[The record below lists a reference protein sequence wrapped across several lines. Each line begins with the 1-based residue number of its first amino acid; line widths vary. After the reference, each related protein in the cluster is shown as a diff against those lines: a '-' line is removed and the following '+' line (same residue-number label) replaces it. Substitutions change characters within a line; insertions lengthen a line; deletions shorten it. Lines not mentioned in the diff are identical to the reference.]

1 MISIVR
7 PLLAS
12 ILLVVL
18 TGCQSM
24 YYGAMEKV
32 GYHKRDIMVDR
43 VEEVS
48 EAQSDAK
55 EQFSSALERY
65 QSLITIKDQD
75 LLDKYNALN
84 DEFEDS
90 KAAAEK
96 VSDRIDAVED
106 VSEALFDEWEEELK
120 LYTSSSLREQ
130 SRRKITTTKKKYG
143 QLMKSMR
150 SAEAKMEPVLNAL
163 QDQVLFLKHNLNAR
177 AIDSLKGELRTIES
191 DVARLIKE
199 MEKSIAESEEFIAEL
214 KEG

>member
-1 MISIVR
+1 MKPYARS
-7 PLLAS
+7 
-12 ILLVVL
+12 LLVGTLMIIL

-48 EAQSDAK
+48 EAQTDAK

-75 LLDKYNALN
+75 LVDQYNELN
-84 DEFEDS
+84 DEFEES
-90 KAAAEK
+90 KSAAEK
-96 VSDRIDAVED
+96 VSDRINAVED
-106 VSEALFDEWEEELK
+106 VSEALFDEWEEELA
-120 LYTSSSLREQ
+120 LYTNSRLKKQSSQ
-130 SRRKITTTKKKYG
+130 KMAATKKQYT

-150 SAEAKMEPVLNAL
+150 RAEAKMQPVLGAL

-177 AIDSLKGELRTIES
+177 AIDSLKGELTTIES

-199 MEKSIAESEEFIAEL
+199 MERSISESEAFIADL
-214 KEG
+214 NKQ

>member
-1 MISIVR
+1 MKPYARS
-7 PLLAS
+7 
-12 ILLVVL
+12 LLVGTLMIIL

-48 EAQSDAK
+48 EAQTEAK

-75 LLDKYNALN
+75 LVDQYNELN
-84 DEFEDS
+84 DEFEES
-90 KAAAEK
+90 KSAAEK
-96 VSDRIDAVED
+96 VSDRINAVED
-106 VSEALFDEWEEELK
+106 VSEALFDEWEEELA
-120 LYTSSSLREQ
+120 LYTNSRLKKQSSQ
-130 SRRKITTTKKKYG
+130 KMAATKKQYT

-150 SAEAKMEPVLNAL
+150 RAEAKMQPVLGAL

-177 AIDSLKGELRTIES
+177 AIDSLKGELTTIES

-199 MEKSIAESEEFIAEL
+199 MERSISESEAFIADL
-214 KEG
+214 NKQ

>member
-1 MISIVR
+1 MTSIVR

-75 LLDKYNALN
+75 LLEKYNALN

-96 VSDRIDAVED
+96 VSDHIDAVED

-130 SRRKITTTKKKYG
+130 SRRKITTTKKKYS

>member
-1 MISIVR
+1 MKPYAR
-7 PLLAS
+7 PLLVGTLM
-12 ILLVVL
+12 IIL

-48 EAQSDAK
+48 EAQTEAK

-75 LLDKYNALN
+75 LVDQYNELN
-84 DEFEDS
+84 DEFEES
-90 KAAAEK
+90 KSAAEK
-96 VSDRIDAVED
+96 VSDRINAVED
-106 VSEALFDEWEEELK
+106 VSEALFDEWEEELA
-120 LYTSSSLREQ
+120 LYTNSRLKKQSSQ
-130 SRRKITTTKKKYG
+130 KMAATKKQYT

-150 SAEAKMEPVLNAL
+150 RAEAKMQPVLGAL

-177 AIDSLKGELRTIES
+177 AIDSLKGELTTIES

-199 MEKSIAESEEFIAEL
+199 MERSISESEAFIADL
-214 KEG
+214 NKQ